1 MLPNYIDA
9 EVFAA
14 FLESRRA
21 HKAPFTQRAEKMLI
35 SKLMRHHGEG
45 WDVNEALE
53 RATIS
58 GWKSIFPQVKR
69 SGFDLDKEREKA
81 RQDFDRAKIDA
92 SIKAM
97 CESAVRRV

>member
-58 GWKSIFPQVKR
+58 GWKSIYPQVKR
-69 SGFDLDKEREKA
+69 QGYDLEKERAAERAA
-81 RQDFDRAKIDA
+81 RDKTQIDA
-92 SIKAM
+92 SIAKM